1 MRTKLQWMDYNRLI
15 NNASQAYENAQ
26 SEWAKEY
33 WLEVLAK
40 LSQNYQLH

>member
-1 MRTKLQWMDYNRLI
+1 MDYHRLI
-15 NNASQAYENAQ
+15 NNATRAYENAK

-40 LSQNYQLH
+40 LSQNNQLH